1 MKPVDVFLE
10 FPYFLYNAA
19 DVGNL
24 ISGSSDIS
32 KPILDIWKF
41 SVHVMLKPTMQD
53 FEPNLTSMGDE
64 CNCPVVSTFFS
75 TALLGNLNEDGP
87 FPVLCPLLG
96 FPHLLTY

>member
-10 FPYFLYNAA
+10 FCCVFDDPA

-64 CNCPVVSTFFS
+64 CNCPVV
-75 TALLGNLNEDGP
+75 
-87 FPVLCPLLG
+87 
-96 FPHLLTY
+96 